1 MKILDAI
8 NRYLERAVKDSK
20 KHEFIERLKHGKDRN
35 MTDDPGP
42 H

>member
-1 MKILDAI
+1 MKLLDAI

-20 KHEFIERLKHGKDRN
+20 KQEFIKRLKHGKNRN
-35 MTDDPGP
+35 MTDYPGP